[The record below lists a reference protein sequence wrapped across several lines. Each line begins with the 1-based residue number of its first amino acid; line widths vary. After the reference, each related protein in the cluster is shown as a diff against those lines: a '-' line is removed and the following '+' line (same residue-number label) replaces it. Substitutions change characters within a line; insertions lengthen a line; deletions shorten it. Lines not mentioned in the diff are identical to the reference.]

1 MKAIVRIV
9 LLCLVIIPV
18 WAQDEDELPQGQDP
32 KVKEKI
38 QAARVAYITD
48 QLALTPAEA
57 EKFWPVYH
65 EFAEKRQQ
73 LQKQYRQAKR
83 NPDPAKTPEE
93 NDKNLVELGL
103 KLKQSELD
111 LEKTYSGQLLKVI
124 SAQKLRTLPE
134 AEKRFRQMILD
145 QIQRRQMQRDRRENL
160 RDRSQ
165 QRLQQ
170 RNN

>member
-18 WAQDEDELPQGQDP
+18 WAQDEEELPQAQDP

-83 NPDPAKTPEE
+83 NPDPSKTPEE

-145 QIQRRQMQRDRRENL
+145 QIQRRQMQRERRDNL

>member
-1 MKAIVRIV
+1 
-9 LLCLVIIPV
+9 VIIPV
-18 WAQDEDELPQGQDP
+18 WAQDEDELPQEQDP

-57 EKFWPVYH
+57 EKFWPIYR

-73 LQKQYRQAKR
+73 LQKQYRQARR
-83 NPDPAKTPEE
+83 NPDPSKTPEE

-103 KLKQSELD
+103 KLKQSAVD

-145 QIQRRQMQRDRRENL
+145 QIQRRQTQRER